1 MKAIYK
7 TFSIT
12 VLSALCIGC
21 EDLKFG
27 NDFLD
32 KPLSDDM
39 AVEDV
44 FSSKQY
50 ADQALNMF
58 YKSLPDYLPALRG
71 YHSQGLILDTYS
83 DLAYTQYLSW
93 RQGSITPSSGVQN
106 FPFYLWNDEHT
117 GDPTF
122 GIRKAY
128 IYLENVDRV
137 PDMSPKEKKT
147 RKAEAK
153 VVIASHYINMIRF
166 YGGVPWIDGSYA
178 AEEVAS
184 AFTMPRMTLEETVNR
199 TVALL
204 DEAAVD
210 LPWYTTTAEYGH
222 MTAAVAKA
230 LKFRLLHFVASPL
243 FNNDEPYL
251 AGQAATDKL
260 VWYGDYKQE
269 RWEAALKAGQEFLQ
283 MNSNNGNYYRIEN
296 TGNPREDYLNA
307 YFTKGNQEVIM
318 ASFRFPT
325 YEDVKKSFRMYEGGY
340 GMPRSSYADLFEW
353 KDGSKFDWNNPTHR
367 ANPFFEGTG
376 SNKVITRDAR
386 LYETLV
392 VNGDDWQNRSAEV
405 YVGGRE
411 GPGPNTTLGQRT
423 LYGYGFRKFVRDC
436 VNGSK
441 KNQVKGKPYS
451 CPLIRLPEIYLGVA
465 EVMNQLGMAT
475 QKDEL
480 GYDAYDYLNFVHERA
495 GLPPVTPEKVSPGED
510 LLNYLLDERAREFGQ
525 EDVRYYDIIRYKK
538 ANDWVTRPVDVL
550 TITKEGNDFKYEHSV
565 REDLKYLWKDE
576 WYLLP
581 FPTSEINK
589 KYGLIQNPGWE

>member
-137 PDMSPKEKKT
+137 PDMSPKEKRT

-230 LKFRLLHFVASPL
+230 
-243 FNNDEPYL
+243 
-251 AGQAATDKL
+251 
-260 VWYGDYKQE
+260 
-269 RWEAALKAGQEFLQ
+269 
-283 MNSNNGNYYRIEN
+283 
-296 TGNPREDYLNA
+296 
-307 YFTKGNQEVIM
+307 
-318 ASFRFPT
+318 
-325 YEDVKKSFRMYEGGY
+325 
-340 GMPRSSYADLFEW
+340 
-353 KDGSKFDWNNPTHR
+353 
-367 ANPFFEGTG
+367 
-376 SNKVITRDAR
+376 
-386 LYETLV
+386 
-392 VNGDDWQNRSAEV
+392 
-405 YVGGRE
+405 
-411 GPGPNTTLGQRT
+411 
-423 LYGYGFRKFVRDC
+423 
-436 VNGSK
+436 
-441 KNQVKGKPYS
+441 
-451 CPLIRLPEIYLGVA
+451 
-465 EVMNQLGMAT
+465 
-475 QKDEL
+475 
-480 GYDAYDYLNFVHERA
+480 
-495 GLPPVTPEKVSPGED
+495 
-510 LLNYLLDERAREFGQ
+510 
-525 EDVRYYDIIRYKK
+525 
-538 ANDWVTRPVDVL
+538 
-550 TITKEGNDFKYEHSV
+550 
-565 REDLKYLWKDE
+565 
-576 WYLLP
+576 
-581 FPTSEINK
+581 
-589 KYGLIQNPGWE
+589 